1 MYRYH
6 GVSVFED
13 IGNILGIDESHHES
27 PLVVKPSDSEIQRFW
42 ECSLPNILQ
51 ALHYPS

>member
-13 IGNILGIDESHHES
+13 IGNILGIDESHMKA
-27 PLVVKPSDSEIQRFW
+27 LLLNQVTVKFKGSGNVHYLKLLR
-42 ECSLPNILQ
+42 